1 MKHQIAI
8 ILLLLVSLNV
18 IGQEKVLKQINDS
31 NKYQYIV
38 YHENGDV
45 NQTGWYER
53 IDGKLIRNGIWKDS
67 NGTTVLYDK
76 GKLSWIKPANKP
88 KYTYK
93 DIQIHRLQRKVA
105 LLEQRVAT
113 LD

>member
-1 MKHQIAI
+1 MKTKLTI

-31 NKYQYIV
+31 NKYQYIT
-38 YHENGDV
+38 YHDNGDV

-67 NGTTVLYDK
+67 NGTTVLYDIPQPYK
-76 GKLSWIKPANKP
+76 KPEPIVIVEVHPFENWI
-88 KYTYK
+88 
-93 DIQIHRLQRKVA
+93 
-105 LLEQRVAT
+105 
-113 LD
+113 

>member
-1 MKHQIAI
+1 MKTKLTI

-31 NKYQYIV
+31 NKYQYIT
-38 YHENGDV
+38 YHDNGDV
-45 NQTGWYER
+45 NQTGWFKR
-53 IDGKLIRNGIWKDS
+53 IDGKLIRNGIWEDS
-67 NGTTVLYDK
+67 NGTKVSYDN
-76 GKLSWIKPANKP
+76 GKRIWIQPVNKP

-105 LLEQRVAT
+105 MLEQRVAT